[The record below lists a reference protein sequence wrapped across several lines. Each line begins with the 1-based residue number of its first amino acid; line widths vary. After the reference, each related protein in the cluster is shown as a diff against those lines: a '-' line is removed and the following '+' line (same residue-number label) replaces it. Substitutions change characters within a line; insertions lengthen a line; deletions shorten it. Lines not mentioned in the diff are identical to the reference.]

1 MSSREVQAFAQ
12 NLEYVDEEADARAF
26 WILVDEPEHLPWN
39 NHCINFSFKKEN
51 CCTALAKRLKND
63 RKSKIGYS
71 QAPPPQKKTD
81 NTHKNPTK
89 PYKTMQTVDVWMVQR
104 SVGANSR
111 CFVIELKFDLLFST
125 LLTGLTS

>member
-63 RKSKIGYS
+63 RKSKSAYS
-71 QAPPPQKKTD
+71 QAPPPKK
-81 NTHKNPTK
+81 NRQHPQK
-89 PYKTMQTVDVWMVQR
+89 PYKTIQNH
-104 SVGANSR
+104 ANGR
-111 CFVIELKFDLLFST
+111 CLNGPKICWC
-125 LLTGLTS
+125 